1 MLKQKKN
8 TYDVEGKKCRDFAAA
23 VGRAADLSLERR
35 EAVVVVEYGQTGVFA
50 ITIRA
55 QSEEITQKG

>member
-1 MLKQKKN
+1 MARKKN
-8 TYDVEGKKCRDFAAA
+8 TYDVEGKKYRDFAAA
-23 VGRAADLSLERR
+23 VGKAADLSLERN

-55 QSEEITQKG
+55 QSEEITQRG